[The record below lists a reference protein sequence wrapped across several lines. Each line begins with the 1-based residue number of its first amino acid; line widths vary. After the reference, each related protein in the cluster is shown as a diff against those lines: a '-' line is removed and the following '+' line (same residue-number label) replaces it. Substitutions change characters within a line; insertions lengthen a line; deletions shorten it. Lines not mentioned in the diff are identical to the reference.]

1 VDEPGPIEI
10 VKAFKSEA
18 LKDASDSTPSIIGIT
33 NLVWDLGSWAYLK
46 ISPSAVLNATEQ
58 ASVEVSIARIGVIN
72 SLQ

>member
-1 VDEPGPIEI
+1 MNEPGPMET
-10 VKAFKSEA
+10 VKASKSEA
-18 LKDASDSTPSIIGIT
+18 LKDASDSTPCIIGMT
-33 NLVWDLGSWAYLK
+33 NLVWDLGSWVYLN

>member
-1 VDEPGPIEI
+1 MET
-10 VKAFKSEA
+10 VKASKSEA

-33 NLVWDLGSWAYLK
+33 NLVWDLGSWAYLN
-46 ISPSAVLNATEQ
+46 ISPSVILNATEQ